1 MVTVGDTLFKNYSIG
16 PKKQAY
22 RKVTDLPVK
31 ECHQRSKTVM
41 VQAFSSVCRETV
53 DLLEIKNFSKKRTTW
68 AVFVQW
74 EVKSMKGGDAYGCV
88 PMTVGRSESL

>member
-1 MVTVGDTLFKNYSIG
+1 MVTVDDALFKNYSIG

-53 DLLEIKNFSKKRTTW
+53 DLLVKIFQKNEPLGQFLSSGK
-68 AVFVQW
+68 
-74 EVKSMKGGDAYGCV
+74 
-88 PMTVGRSESL
+88 

>member
-1 MVTVGDTLFKNYSIG
+1 MVK
-16 PKKQAY
+16 
-22 RKVTDLPVK
+22 
-31 ECHQRSKTVM
+31 
-41 VQAFSSVCRETV
+41 AFSSGSRETV

-74 EVKSMKGGDAYGCV
+74 EVNNMKGGDAYDCV

>member
-1 MVTVGDTLFKNYSIG
+1 
-16 PKKQAY
+16 
-22 RKVTDLPVK
+22 
-31 ECHQRSKTVM
+31 M
-41 VQAFSSVCRETV
+41 VQAFSADCRETV
-53 DLLEIKNFSKKRTTW
+53 DLFKIKIFKKKRTTW